1 MNLTITKC
9 RSRQNSLLTGR
20 AFLLTNGL
28 CLSSCADVI
37 AILAHNRKA
46 KVVGQESGGGYQGN
60 TSGIMPKTKIPT
72 GLEITVPLLK
82 YTNAVDPMVNIGQE
96 QFLTTCVTPTLD
108 DWIEKKDV
116 EMEFVMQLIRTM
128 E

>member
-1 MNLTITKC
+1 M
-9 RSRQNSLLTGR
+9 
-20 AFLLTNGL
+20 
-28 CLSSCADVI
+28 
-37 AILAHNRKA
+37 
-46 KVVGQESGGGYQGN
+46 VGQESGGGYQGN
-60 TSGIMPKTKIPT
+60 TSGMMPKTKIPT

-82 YTNAVDPMVNIGQE
+82 YTNAVDPMVNIGHG
-96 QFLTTCVTPTLD
+96 TIPHHAVAPTLD

>member
-1 MNLTITKC
+1 M
-9 RSRQNSLLTGR
+9 
-20 AFLLTNGL
+20 
-28 CLSSCADVI
+28 SSCADLV
-37 AILAHNRKA
+37 AILAHNKKA

-60 TSGIMPKTKIPT
+60 TSGMMPKTKIPT

-82 YTNAVDPMVNIGQE
+82 YTNAVDPVVNIGRG
-96 QFLTTCVTPTLD
+96 TIPDYVVTPSLD

-116 EMEFVMQLIRTM
+116 EKEFVIQLISTM